1 MNNINNLVSHCTD
14 LLNKSSRSA
23 NRVDNGMHYPTV
35 INYVSKTNDSSDFF
49 SLSNELFARIWNV
62 ASQYIL
68 KLDNGKPLIDNSKIF
83 HSDNLAECE
92 KVICSYENKNH
103 FTDLTRLCL
112 FSIINTEKMNLDDI
126 KEQTKQCLKLEE
138 IFERNCIHCV
148 FYIVHDSK
156 LINTLGNYVLK
167 NNEFLGFDYN
177 GCFIISTQ
185 SNNGISYSSNLP
197 VAIYPSIINTII
209 VSNNDA
215 KGSYDDHDFFERSS
229 ILLTQKNNFF
239 VAFSHTDKPSKDIA
253 LQIVNK
259 FVDKLSIERQ
269 NYINALV
276 EDYQKNPM
284 SWKEAAWKSKLL
296 INDLT
301 TSDIDDDFRS
311 ELANIKFLPFRNAY
325 NLKEGNEL
333 LVKPYNQLKQLIYTE
348 ALDEFIKV
356 IVNNHCK
363 EINIDSWVDKINES
377 LNPLDLINIKL
388 ETVDIIFNKT
398 KVSTDERLN
407 LLEYIKNLILQKQ
420 KNMKLQKAKSFILQ
434 LKEKVSCNAEHLEF
448 FRNNIP
454 LPNSSE
460 IGTFYENLANV
471 EYIDI
476 KDFEKDIDYKLIHK
490 DDDDYYQKIMCDYLY
505 RKISEFVDKKS
516 TIFNVPLTEELAN
529 RIGSNT
535 DEANKIIKDKFDKD
549 LNDTLNR
556 GSVMNTVDR
565 LEVYL
570 FNTES
575 SLCNLIKSF
584 DNVSEKKIQFINT
597 GQNNFLEAIRFSAFT
612 SSIG

>member
-1 MNNINNLVSHCTD
+1 MNNINNLVSECTD
-14 LLNKSSRSA
+14 LLNKNSRSA
-23 NRVDNGMHYPTV
+23 NRVANGMHYPTV
-35 INYVSKTNDSSDFF
+35 INYVSKTNDHNEFF
-49 SLSNELFARIWNV
+49 SVSNELFTRIWNV
-62 ASQYIL
+62 SSQYIL
-68 KLDNGKPLIDNSKIF
+68 NLENGKPLIDNSKIF
-83 HSDNLAECE
+83 HSDNLEECE

-112 FSIINTEKMNLDDI
+112 FSIINTEKMNFDDI
-126 KEQTKQCLKLEE
+126 KEQTKQCLKPKE
-138 IFERNCIHCV
+138 IFERNCIHCL

-156 LINTLGNYVLK
+156 LINDLGNYVLK
-167 NNEFLGFDYN
+167 DDEFLGFNYN
-177 GCFIISTQ
+177 GCFIISTE
-185 SNNGISYSSNLP
+185 SNNGISYSSNLH

-215 KGSYDDHDFFERSS
+215 QGSYDDFDFTERSS
-229 ILLTQKNNFF
+229 ILLSQKNNFF

-259 FVDKLSIERQ
+259 FVDKLSVERQ
-269 NYINALV
+269 DYTNALV

-284 SWKEAAWKSKLL
+284 SWKEAAWESKLL

-301 TSDIDDDFRS
+301 TGDISDDFQS
-311 ELANIKFLPFRNAY
+311 ELANIIFLPFRNAY
-325 NLKEGNEL
+325 RLKEENEL
-333 LVKPYNQLKQLIYTE
+333 FVMPYNQLKQLIYAE
-348 ALDEFIKV
+348 ALDEFV
-356 IVNNHCK
+356 QSIVDNHCK
-363 EINIDSWVDKINES
+363 EIRIDSWIKKINES
-377 LNPLDLINIKL
+377 LNLLDLINLKP
-388 ETVDIIFNKT
+388 ETVNAIFNEK

-420 KNMKLQKAKSFILQ
+420 KNIKFQKAKSFLLQ
-434 LKEKVSCNAEHLEF
+434 LKEKVARNAENLDL
-448 FRNNIP
+448 FRNKIP
-454 LPNSSE
+454 LSNSSE

-471 EYIDI
+471 EYLDLKEFENDI
-476 KDFEKDIDYKLIHK
+476 AYKLIHE
-490 DDDDYYQKIMCDYLY
+490 DDNEYYQKIMCDYLY
-505 RKISEFVDKKS
+505 RKVSEFVDKKS

-556 GSVMNTVDR
+556 GSVMNTVDC

-575 SLCNLIKSF
+575 SLCSLIKSF
-584 DNVSEKKIQFINT
+584 DNVSGKKIQFINT
-597 GQNNFLEAIRFSAFT
+597 GQNNFLEAIRFSAFK
-612 SSIG
+612 SSFG

>member
-1 MNNINNLVSHCTD
+1 MNNINNLVSDCTD
-14 LLNKSSRSA
+14 LLNKNSRSA

-35 INYVSKTNDSSDFF
+35 INYVSKTDDYNEFVSV
-49 SLSNELFARIWNV
+49 SNELFTRIWNV
-62 ASQYIL
+62 SSQYIL
-68 KLDNGKPLIDNSKIF
+68 YLENGKPFIGNSEIF
-83 HSDNLAECE
+83 HSENLAECE

-112 FSIINTEKMNLDDI
+112 FSIINTEKMNFDDI
-126 KEQTKQCLKLEE
+126 KEQTKQCLKPKE
-138 IFERNCIHCV
+138 IFERNCIHCL
-148 FYIVHDSK
+148 FYIIHDSK
-156 LINTLGNYVLK
+156 LINTLSKYVLK
-167 NNEFLGFDYN
+167 DEEFLSFNYN
-177 GCFIISTQ
+177 GCFIISTE
-185 SNNGISYSSNLP
+185 SNNGISYSGSLP

-215 KGSYDDHDFFERSS
+215 KGSYDDFDFSERSS
-229 ILLTQKNNFF
+229 ILLSQRNHFF

-284 SWKEAAWKSKLL
+284 SWKEAAWESKLL

-301 TSDIDDDFRS
+301 TCNINDDFQS
-311 ELANIKFLPFRNAY
+311 ELANIIFLPFRNAY
-325 NLKEGNEL
+325 RLKEENEL
-333 LVKPYNQLKQLIYTE
+333 IVMPYNQLKQLIYTE
-348 ALDEFIKV
+348 ALDEFVQV
-356 IVNNHCK
+356 IVENHCK
-363 EINIDSWVDKINES
+363 EINIDSWVKKVNES
-377 LNPLDLINIKL
+377 LNLLDLINIKP
-388 ETVDIIFNKT
+388 DIVNGIFNET

-420 KNMKLQKAKSFILQ
+420 KNIKFQKAKSFILQ
-434 LKEKVSCNAEHLEF
+434 LKEKVTHNTEYLDL
-448 FRNNIP
+448 FRNKIP
-454 LPNSSE
+454 LSNLSE
-460 IGTFYENLANV
+460 IGTFYENLTNA
-471 EYIDI
+471 EYLDI
-476 KDFEKDIDYKLIHK
+476 KDFENDIDNKLIHQDDIDY
-490 DDDDYYQKIMCDYLY
+490 YQGIMCDYLY
-505 RKISEFVDKKS
+505 RKIAEFVDKKS

-556 GSVMNTVDR
+556 GSIMNAVDR